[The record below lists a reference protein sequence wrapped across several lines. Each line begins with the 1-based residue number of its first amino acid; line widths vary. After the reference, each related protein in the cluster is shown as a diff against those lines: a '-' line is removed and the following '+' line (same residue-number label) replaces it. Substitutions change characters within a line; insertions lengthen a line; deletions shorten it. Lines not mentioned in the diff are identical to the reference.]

1 MYGLYGFHGFGFRF
15 GFGGTQ
21 IQIFCL
27 GKLKKMD
34 LDLVLN
40 PISI

>member
-1 MYGLYGFHGFGFRF
+1 MYGLYGFHGFEFGF
-15 GFGGTQ
+15 GFGGPQ
-21 IQIFCL
+21 ILCL

-40 PISI
+40 PIRI